1 MVFEPMLSECAQLFI
16 LSRGCEVEL
25 RWFFSNDAEKI
36 STYDPRR
43 KEDTLGEFIVFV
55 PIAEGAH
62 YRAFLGGV
70 WSLARHARTKHLGLK
85 KSYNLNKRKYT

>member
-1 MVFEPMLSECAQLFI
+1 MI
-16 LSRGCEVEL
+16 
-25 RWFFSNDAEKI
+25 FSNDAEKI

-55 PIAEGAH
+55 PIAEGGH

-70 WSLARHARTKHLGLK
+70 WSLARHARTKKGK
-85 KSYNLNKRKYT
+85 GKNKGKGKGKDKDKIEKISMAPVQERHTKTRTHH